1 LSVVASL
8 LTIPDAAGGGK
19 VAIERLDYQTAWGLS
34 RAMVL
39 HSGGEPYAVGFEFH
53 DDIVE
58 LNGSDSSD
66 KASFYQVKTDKAK
79 DWTLNRIAARKKV
92 KGVHTPSF
100 AWRMFENRKKFGAV
114 AQRLVFV
121 SNQPCPALG
130 NDHKDYSFTAA
141 PKKELESF
149 LKSLQAEDGSFKEEH
164 LSLFSFS
171 YSPFNLGSFDKALL
185 GEVTTFIHDQ
195 TGLDNIGPKA
205 FALMLV
211 DQCRRRSRQ
220 LSDISDLP
228 ALLKSKF
235 VTRADMEQWLKELK
249 DKNENR
255 VQWSEVSGWFASI
268 TEAQAIKPHFFSYDI
283 ERKSRL
289 GASALKF
296 QGDVRKLVV
305 PHMETGRSLME
316 MLDAA
321 LPEVRKIASHWSSD
335 GLLSND
341 YLRAIMLYEYC
352 YVG

>member
-1 LSVVASL
+1 MSVVASL
-8 LTIPDAAGGGK
+8 LAIPDAAGGGR

-53 DDIVE
+53 EDIVE
-58 LNGSDSSD
+58 LNDTDSPN

-79 DWTLNRIAARKKV
+79 DWTLSRIAARKKV

-121 SNQPCPALG
+121 SNQPCLALG
-130 NDHKDYSFTAA
+130 SDHKDYSFTVA
-141 PKKELESF
+141 PKKELEAF

-171 YSPFNLGSFDKALL
+171 YSPLNLGSFDKALL
-185 GEVTTFIHDQ
+185 GEVTTFIHEQ
-195 TGLDNIGPKA
+195 TGLDDIGPKA

-211 DQCRRRSRQ
+211 DQCHRRSRQ
-220 LSDISDLP
+220 LSDISNFP

-255 VQWSEVSGWFASI
+255 VQWSEVSGWFATI
-268 TEAQAIKPHFFSYDI
+268 TEAQAIKPHFVAYDI

-289 GASALKF
+289 GAAALKF
-296 QGDVRKLVV
+296 QGDVKKLVV
-305 PHMETGRSLME
+305 PHMEEGKPLME
-316 MLDAA
+316 MLNAA
-321 LPEVRKIASHWSSD
+321 LPEVRKIASNWSTD
-335 GLLSND
+335 GLLPD
-341 YLRAIMLYEYC
+341 DRLRAIMLYEYC

>member
-1 LSVVASL
+1 MVESL
-8 LTIPDAAGGGK
+8 LAIPDAAGGGK

-39 HSGGEPYAVGFEFH
+39 HSGGEPYAIGFEFH

-58 LNGSDSSD
+58 LNGSDSPD
-66 KASFYQVKTDKAK
+66 KAFFYQVKTDKTK

-130 NDHKDYSFTAA
+130 NDHNDYSFTAA
-141 PKKELESF
+141 PKKDLDAF

-185 GEVTTFIHDQ
+185 GEVTTFIHYE

-211 DQCRRRSRQ
+211 DQCRRRSKQ
-220 LSDISDLP
+220 LSNISDFP

-235 VTRADMEQWLKELK
+235 VTRADMERWLKELK

-255 VQWSEVSGWFASI
+255 VQWSEIAGWFGSI
-268 TEAQAIKPHFFSYDI
+268 TEAQAIKPHFVAYDI

-289 GASALKF
+289 GAAALKF
-296 QGDVRKLVV
+296 QGDVKKLVV
-305 PHMETGRSLME
+305 PHMEKGKPLME

-321 LPEVRKIASHWSSD
+321 LPKVRKIASNWFTD
-335 GLLSND
+335 GLQSDD